1 MALAQDIMK
10 QTILVV
16 DDTLFNIDLIKAAL
30 SGSYFIEAAVNGEMA
45 LKIVEDKKPDL
56 ILLDIMMPEMDGYEV
71 CKRLKANA
79 ATRDIPVIFLTAKSE
94 VADETKGFEH
104 GAVDYITKPVSLPIL
119 RARVRT
125 HLALYTAVR
134 QLEEWNLSL
143 ERRVS
148 EGIAKIERLDRMRRF
163 FSPAVAD
170 ALLADQAES
179 YLRARRREIVVIF
192 LDLRG
197 YTAFTEANEPE
208 EVMRVLGELHAG
220 MGELIMAYNGTLE
233 RFTGDGMMVFF
244 NAPVEIPD
252 FVIRGVKMAIDMQ
265 ARMTQIGGDWQRRGY
280 DLAMGIGIAQGLA
293 TIGSIGFE
301 GRRDYGAIGSVVN
314 IAARLCGEAK
324 GGQIL
329 CCELT
334 MNNIRGQVKAVP
346 VPDLILKGFAQPIKA
361 FEISKNDQWE
371 SLVSQR

>member
-1 MALAQDIMK
+1 MAPAQGIMK

-16 DDTLFNIDLIKAAL
+16 DDTSFNIDLIKAAL
-30 SGSYFIEAAVNGEMA
+30 SGIYFVEAAANGETA
-45 LKIVEDKKPDL
+45 LKIVEEKKPDL

-94 VADETKGFEH
+94 VADETKGFEL

-148 EGIAKIERLDRMRRF
+148 EGIAKIERLDRLRRF

-179 YLRARRREIVVIF
+179 YLKARRREIVVIF

-314 IAARLCGEAK
+314 LAARLCSEAK

-334 MNNIRGQVKAVP
+334 RNNIHGQVRAVS
-346 VPDLILKGFAQPIKA
+346 VPDLILKGFVQPIKA
-361 FEISKNDQWE
+361 FEISKSD
-371 SLVSQR
+371 